1 MHVYKDKHT
10 KMNIS
15 LNLRGRAPS
24 LTLNTLLFDGD
35 GNVII
40 YVPVTQIMGNFI
52 SLPIEILKFNVKR
65 LLATS
70 KVKYSED
77 ELVAALKRNERV
89 AFEFLYDHYSGALF
103 NIICKTVR
111 DEERAADVLQESF
124 LKIWKNIASYNPEKG
139 RLFTWILNIAR
150 NGAIDS
156 ARVEGRKPM
165 MDDIENR
172 AVQNEPDVS
181 GALDTTS
188 SEIKSI
194 VNMLRPE
201 RKILIDMAYFQGY
214 THEEISEE
222 LQIPLGTV
230 KSRIRT
236 ALQELKQYF
245 AA

>member
-1 MHVYKDKHT
+1 MGRYNGEAGIKSLKQFLVMFPDQHGN
-10 KMNIS
+10 NIIFCTTGQMI
-15 LNLRGRAPS
+15 L
-24 LTLNTLLFDGD
+24 
-35 GNVII
+35 
-40 YVPVTQIMGNFI
+40 QNFA
-52 SLPIEILKFNVKR
+52 SLPVRSFHLNVKQ

-70 KVKYSED
+70 KLKYSEE
-77 ELVAALKRNERV
+77 ELVAGLQRNERT

-103 NIICKTVR
+103 NIILKTLR

-150 NGAIDS
+150 NGAIDA
-156 ARVEGRKPM
+156 ARVEGRKPV
-165 MDDIENR
+165 MDEIDDRLAKI
-172 AVQNEPDVS
+172 EPDM
-181 GALDTTS
+181 
-188 SEIKSI
+188 SEGEQQTRSEMKAI

-214 THEEISEE
+214 THEEIANE
-222 LQIPLGTV
+222 LGIPLGTV

-245 AA
+245 TV

>member
-1 MHVYKDKHT
+1 
-10 KMNIS
+10 MNNAIK
-15 LNLRGRAPS
+15 LRRKVPPS
-24 LTLNTLLFDGD
+24 ALGTIVNYGS
-35 GNVII
+35 GNVFI
-40 YVPVTQIMGNFI
+40 YMPVNQILGNFI
-52 SLPIEILKFNVKR
+52 SLPIRNVKFNVKR

-77 ELVAALKRNERV
+77 ELVAALKNNERA

-103 NIICKTVR
+103 NIICKTLR
-111 DEERAADVLQESF
+111 DEERAADVMQESF

-150 NGAIDS
+150 NGAIDA

-165 MDDIENR
+165 MDDIETR

-181 GALDTTS
+181 GELNTTS

>member
-1 MHVYKDKHT
+1 MTTFTHTAYTPFPLRLYRSVYRHDKT
-10 KMNIS
+10 INY
-15 LNLRGRAPS
+15 NAPV
-24 LTLNTLLFDGD
+24 LFFR
-35 GNVII
+35 NFARLPLSII
-40 YVPVTQIMGNFI
+40 Q
-52 SLPIEILKFNVKR
+52 LNVKH

-70 KVKYSED
+70 KVKYSEE
-77 ELVAALKRNERV
+77 ELVAALKRNERT

-103 NIICKTVR
+103 NIISKTLR
-111 DEERAADVLQESF
+111 DEEKAADVLQESF

-139 RLFTWILNIAR
+139 RLFTWIMNIAR
-150 NGAIDS
+150 NGAIDA
-156 ARVEGRKPM
+156 ARMEGRKPA
-165 MDDIENR
+165 MDDIENK
-172 AVQNEPDVS
+172 AVLNEPDMDKDS
-181 GALDTTS
+181 QASS
-188 SEIKSI
+188 SEMKAI

-222 LQIPLGTV
+222 LSIPLGTV

>member
-1 MHVYKDKHT
+1 M
-10 KMNIS
+10 MNALYTHAGRPPLSRVIS
-15 LNLRGRAPS
+15 VFDALNPVA
-24 LTLNTLLFDGD
+24 
-35 GNVII
+35 II
-40 YVPVTQIMGNFI
+40 YNNGDRFFRNFVR
-52 SLPIEILKFNVKR
+52 LPIHNIQLNVKQ

-70 KVKYSED
+70 KLKYSEE
-77 ELVAALKRNERV
+77 ELVSALKRNERT

-103 NIICKTVR
+103 NIISKTLR

-139 RLFTWILNIAR
+139 RLFTWIMNIAR
-150 NGAIDS
+150 NGAIDA
-156 ARVEGRKPM
+156 ARVEGRKPA
-165 MDDIENR
+165 MDDIENK
-172 AVQNEPDVS
+172 AVLNERDVYEDS
-181 GALDTTS
+181 LTS
-188 SEIKSI
+188 SSEMKAI

-222 LQIPLGTV
+222 LSIPLGTV

-245 AA
+245 AV

>member
-1 MHVYKDKHT
+1 
-10 KMNIS
+10 MNNARSLRIGVPSFIIS
-15 LNLRGRAPS
+15 TISNNG
-24 LTLNTLLFDGD
+24 F
-35 GNVII
+35 GNVILYI
-40 YVPVTQIMGNFI
+40 PNSQFLGNFI
-52 SLPIEILKFNVKR
+52 SLPIRNLKFNVKR

-70 KVKYSED
+70 KVKYSEE
-77 ELVAALKRNERV
+77 ELVVALKRNERA

-103 NIICKTVR
+103 NIICKTLR
-111 DEERAADVLQESF
+111 DEERAADVMQESF

-150 NGAIDS
+150 NGAIDA
-156 ARVEGRKPM
+156 ARVEGRKPI

-172 AVQNEPDVS
+172 SVQNEPDVS
-181 GALDTTS
+181 EELNTSS

-222 LQIPLGTV
+222 LKIPLGTV

-245 AA
+245 AV

>member
-1 MHVYKDKHT
+1 
-10 KMNIS
+10 MNVTYAPI
-15 LNLRGRAPS
+15 GIPS
-24 LTLNTLLFDGD
+24 LPQLTTVFDGWSQD
-35 GNVII
+35 TII
-40 YVPVTQIMGNFI
+40 YNSRDRFFRKFVR
-52 SLPIEILKFNVKR
+52 LPFSNIQLNVKQ

-70 KVKYSED
+70 KLKYSEE
-77 ELVAALKRNERV
+77 ELVLALKRNERT

-103 NIICKTVR
+103 NIISKTLR

-139 RLFTWILNIAR
+139 RLFTWIMNIAR
-150 NGAIDS
+150 NGAIDA
-156 ARVEGRKPM
+156 ARVEGRKPA
-165 MDDIENR
+165 MDDIDNK
-172 AVQNEPDVS
+172 AVQNERDVYEDS
-181 GALDTTS
+181 LTS
-188 SEIKSI
+188 SSEMKAI

-222 LQIPLGTV
+222 LSIPLGTV

-245 AA
+245 AV

>member
-1 MHVYKDKHT
+1 MNTPGLMIGVLPLRSRTVTDYSQRHVILY
-10 KMNIS
+10 
-15 LNLRGRAPS
+15 L
-24 LTLNTLLFDGD
+24 
-35 GNVII
+35 
-40 YVPVTQIMGNFI
+40 PVDQILENFI
-52 SLPIEILKFNVKR
+52 SLPIRNVKFNVKR

-70 KVKYSED
+70 KVKYSEE
-77 ELVAALKRNERV
+77 ELVVALKRNERT

-103 NIICKTVR
+103 NIICKTLR

-150 NGAIDS
+150 NGAIDA
-156 ARVEGRKPM
+156 ARVEGRKPI
-165 MDDIENR
+165 MDDIDDR
-172 AVQNEPDVS
+172 AAQNER
-181 GALDTTS
+181 DTSEELSTAS
-188 SEIKSI
+188 SEMKSI

-201 RKILIDMAYFQGY
+201 RKILIEMAYFQGY

-222 LQIPLGTV
+222 LKIPLGTV

-245 AA
+245 AV